1 MHPQQNKLKVAN
13 CDILAVELCPLP
25 SLLPT
30 PPTPHLLLVLQLV
43 TPQCVGE
50 IHYYERI
57 LMEVI
62 LLFDFLPIL
71 PGFKFQ
77 AL

>member
-1 MHPQQNKLKVAN
+1 MQRQQNKHKVVN
-13 CDILAVELCPLP
+13 CDILEGELCAFVQ
-25 SLLPT
+25 SLT
-30 PPTPHLLLVLQLV
+30 PLVLQLV
-43 TPQCVGE
+43 SAQCVGE
-50 IHYYERI
+50 IHYYEMI

-62 LLFDFLPIL
+62 LLFYFLPRL

>member
-1 MHPQQNKLKVAN
+1 MHPRQNKLKVVN
-13 CDILAVELCPLP
+13 SDILAAEFCPLP

-30 PPTPHLLLVLQLV
+30 PPAPHLLLVLQLV

-62 LLFDFLPIL
+62 LLFDFLPRL
-71 PGFKFQ
+71 PSFKFQ

>member
-1 MHPQQNKLKVAN
+1 MQPQQNKQEGVN
-13 CDILAVELCPLP
+13 CDILEDELCAFAQ
-25 SLLPT
+25 SLIP
-30 PPTPHLLLVLQLV
+30 LVLQLAS
-43 TPQCVGE
+43 PPCVGE
-50 IHYYERI
+50 IHYYERV

-62 LLFDFLPIL
+62 LLFYFLPRL